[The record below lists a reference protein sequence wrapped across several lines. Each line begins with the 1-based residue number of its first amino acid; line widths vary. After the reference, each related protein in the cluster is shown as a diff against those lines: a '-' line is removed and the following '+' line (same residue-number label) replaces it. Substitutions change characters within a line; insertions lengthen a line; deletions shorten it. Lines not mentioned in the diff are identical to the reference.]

1 MVDQQISSSCVR
13 KADED
18 FEYAKASLEKG
29 LDFPAQICFH
39 FHQAA
44 EKYLKAYIVEG
55 ELEFQRIHDLTKL
68 LQVCSSNDQEFKNL
82 EGELNELNPF
92 YIETRYPDFLGV
104 VDKSDAEN
112 ALRIVGKVASLVKSK
127 LEIS

>member
-1 MVDQQISSSCVR
+1 MVDRQVVNGWIR

-18 FEYAKASLEKG
+18 FAYAKTSLEKG

-44 EKYLKAYIVEG
+44 EKYLKAYIVAN

-68 LQVCSSNDQEFKNL
+68 LQTCSGKDSEFENL
-82 EGELNELNPF
+82 ERGLSELNPF
-92 YIETRYPDFLGV
+92 YIETRYPDFSGMV
-104 VDKSDAEN
+104 NQSDAEN
-112 ALRIVGKVASLVKSK
+112 ALKTVSEVASFVKSK
-127 LEIS
+127 LEIT